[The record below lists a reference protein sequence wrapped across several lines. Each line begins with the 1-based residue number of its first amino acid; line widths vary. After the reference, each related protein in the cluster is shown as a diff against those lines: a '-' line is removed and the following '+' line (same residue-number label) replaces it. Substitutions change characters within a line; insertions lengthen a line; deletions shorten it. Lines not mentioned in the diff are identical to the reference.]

1 MRPFPTSAVD
11 ALLRDGPGLP
21 GKGPRRST
29 GHARTHALLGLAL
42 ALSTLTLVDTA
53 AAQGLPGG
61 VRRGAA
67 EGDRVAGP
75 VGGIVGGAVGGAV
88 GTVNGALGID
98 PGRRAYRT
106 RLKSRRHTRR

>member
-1 MRPFPTSAVD
+1 MKHFLIA
-11 ALLRDGPGLP
+11 A
-21 GKGPRRST
+21 
-29 GHARTHALLGLAL
+29 
-42 ALSTLTLVDTA
+42 TLTLSVFAVTA
-53 AAQGLPGG
+53 PVQAQGLVGG

-67 EGDRVAGP
+67 EGDRVGGP

-106 RLKSRRHTRR
+106 DLRSRRAVRHHRRHRR

>member
-1 MRPFPTSAVD
+1 MIKTCLVAATLAVS
-11 ALLRDGPGLP
+11 LF
-21 GKGPRRST
+21 T
-29 GHARTHALLGLAL
+29 
-42 ALSTLTLVDTA
+42 LSGA
-53 AAQGLPGG
+53 AQAQGLPGG

-106 RLKSRRHTRR
+106 RMRSHRGHHHRRHR

>member
-1 MRPFPTSAVD
+1 MKS
-11 ALLRDGPGLP
+11 ALLAATLVL
-21 GKGPRRST
+21 S
-29 GHARTHALLGLAL
+29 AF
-42 ALSTLTLVDTA
+42 ALSGA
-53 AAQGLPGG
+53 AEAQGLPGG

-106 RLKSRRHTRR
+106 RMRSHRNHRHHR

>member
-1 MRPFPTSAVD
+1 MKY
-11 ALLRDGPGLP
+11 ALLG
-21 GKGPRRST
+21 
-29 GHARTHALLGLAL
+29 LGLAL
-42 ALSTLTLVDTA
+42 ATVTFADSVQ
-53 AAQGLPGG
+53 AQGLPGG

-75 VGGIVGGAVGGAV
+75 IGGIVGGAVGGAV

-106 RLKSRRHTRR
+106 RMKSRQHHHDRRRHR

>member
-1 MRPFPTSAVD
+1 MKRTLLAV
-11 ALLRDGPGLP
+11 
-21 GKGPRRST
+21 T
-29 GHARTHALLGLAL
+29 L
-42 ALSTLTLVDTA
+42 ALSAFATIGA
-53 AAQGLPGG
+53 AQAQGLPGG

-88 GTVNGALGID
+88 GTVNGVLGID

-106 RLKSRRHTRR
+106 RMNTRRHYRHRRHR

>member
-1 MRPFPTSAVD
+1 MRN
-11 ALLRDGPGLP
+11 ALLAARRGL
-21 GKGPRRST
+21 S
-29 GHARTHALLGLAL
+29 AF
-42 ALSTLTLVDTA
+42 ALSGA
-53 AAQGLPGG
+53 AEAQGLPGG
-61 VRRGAA
+61 IRRGAA

-106 RLKSRRHTRR
+106 RMKSRRHAHHRRHR